1 MAGMFYHC
9 NTQLRLLHWLYD
21 IDFTCTKH
29 AFSMFYTLIE
39 YGFLTNQR
47 ALIIDMRLL
56 HCFGY
61 YRYDMY
67 AMHVYY
73 FLGKKFGHFAKI
85 YSIKRHT
92 FYRHF
97 VRVICVYFTN
107 FLCIL

>member
-1 MAGMFYHC
+1 
-9 NTQLRLLHWLYD
+9 
-21 IDFTCTKH
+21 
-29 AFSMFYTLIE
+29 MFYTLIE
-39 YGFLTNQR
+39 HGFLTNQR